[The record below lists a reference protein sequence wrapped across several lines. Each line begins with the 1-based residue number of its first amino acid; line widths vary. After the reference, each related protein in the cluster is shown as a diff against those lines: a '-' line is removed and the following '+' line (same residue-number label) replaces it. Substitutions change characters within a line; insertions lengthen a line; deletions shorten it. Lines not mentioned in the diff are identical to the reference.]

1 MAIAFA
7 AVLMPVPDFVAKRV
21 SGRTLRRAAWL
32 AVVAYAAV
40 AVRQT
45 GFWRDDH
52 TAHLRALACDP
63 GHPRAMV
70 HVGDALCARFRNFDK
85 GISLYRQ
92 SLALRPREYVKY
104 RLAYALASRGNW
116 DDYQEVKR
124 LGADVA
130 KNPSL
135 DRRGMML
142 DALGTAYMVEG
153 DWERAAKMFEASIA
167 APGRFWPKASTKRKL
182 DECLERIR

>member
-1 MAIAFA
+1 
-7 AVLMPVPDFVAKRV
+7 
-21 SGRTLRRAAWL
+21 
-32 AVVAYAAV
+32 
-40 AVRQT
+40 
-45 GFWRDDH
+45 
-52 TAHLRALACDP
+52 
-63 GHPRAMV
+63 MV
-70 HVGDALCARFRNFDK
+70 HVGDALCARYKDFDK
-85 GISLYRQ
+85 GIGLYRR

-130 KNPSL
+130 ADPSL
-135 DRRGMML
+135 DKRGMML

-167 APGRFWPKASTKRKL
+167 APGRFWPKASTRRKL
-182 DECLERIR
+182 DECLERIN